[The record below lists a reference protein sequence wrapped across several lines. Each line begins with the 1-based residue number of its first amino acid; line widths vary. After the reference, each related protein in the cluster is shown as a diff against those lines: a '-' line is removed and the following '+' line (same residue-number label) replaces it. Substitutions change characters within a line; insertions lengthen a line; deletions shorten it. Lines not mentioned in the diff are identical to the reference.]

1 MRIKQL
7 LLITL
12 VSILTLSSCGDD
24 ADSGNG
30 GGGGSSS
37 VTINLSQTTVNS
49 PAVGGTFSVNVKTT
63 GNEWTAFVNDDASN
77 WLQLSITGSASNSG
91 VATVTVKPNTGAS
104 RTATITVKSGTG
116 RATIT
121 VVQSA
126 ALQVSKKEINSN
138 SRGES
143 FNIDVTSS
151 EEWQATASD
160 SWISTSV
167 NGSLLTV
174 TTAANDSKASRTGK
188 VTVTAGAE
196 SVDISVYQESAE
208 DREIVAPDGYALV
221 WHDEFNEGT
230 QLSTA
235 KWEWENQN
243 SGWVNNE
250 LQNYRPGTQTIDG
263 MHTTEIV
270 DGRLNINC
278 FKASD
283 GKIYSG
289 RINAKNGGKGWQY
302 GYIEARMMLPKGK
315 GTWPAYWMMP
325 ITVDWANEGWPKC
338 GEIDIMEEVGCVP
351 NEVSSS
357 LHAEGHKHTNNTQVT
372 KARNIGTAE
381 SEYHVYALEWTKDYI
396 KTYVDGNLLLSY
408 TSDHTVRNYPYDK
421 PFHIILNLAWGGS
434 WGGMYGVDNSA
445 LPCTM
450 KVDYVRVFQKK

>member
-12 VSILTLSSCGDD
+12 VSI
-24 ADSGNG
+24 
-30 GGGGSSS
+30 
-37 VTINLSQTTVNS
+37 TINLSQTTVNS

-126 ALQVSKKEINSN
+126 ALQVSKKEISSN

-325 ITVDWANEGWPKC
+325 ISVDWANEGWPKC

-357 LHAEGHKHTNNTQVT
+357 LHAEGHNHNTNGSQVT
-372 KARNIGTAE
+372 KKRNIGTAE

-445 LPCTM
+445 LPVTM

>member
-24 ADSGNG
+24 ADSGN
-30 GGGGSSS
+30 GGGSSS

-167 NGSLLTV
+167 NGSQLTV

-188 VTVTAGAE
+188 VTVAAGAE

-208 DREIVAPDGYALV
+208 DREMVIPDGYALV
-221 WHDEFNEGT
+221 WNDEFNNGT
-230 QLSTA
+230 SPATGA
-235 KWEWENQN
+235 N
-243 SGWVNNE
+243 GWWYETGNGGWGNNE
-250 LQNYRPGTQTIDG
+250 IQNY
-263 MHTTEIV
+263 V
-270 DGRLNINC
+270 DGTSYPSVCFIEDGILNIKLQKVGSEVRSIRMNTSQ
-278 FKASD
+278 A
-283 GKIYSG
+283 
-289 RINAKNGGKGWQY
+289 WQY
-302 GYIEARMMLPKGK
+302 GYFEARLKLPAGK
-315 GTWPAYWMMP
+315 GTWPAFWMMP
-325 ITVDWANEGWPKC
+325 KNFTTWPGD
-338 GEIDIMEEVGCVP
+338 GEIDIMEEVGYDPNRILSTIHCNKYNNGGTSIESGSRMVP
-351 NEVSSS
+351 TSQTEF
-357 LHAEGHKHTNNTQVT
+357 
-372 KARNIGTAE
+372 
-381 SEYHVYALEWTKDYI
+381 HVYACEWTSTYI
-396 KTYVDGNLLLSY
+396 RFFVDGNQILKY
-408 TSDHTVRNYPYDK
+408 QNDGTGYNAW
-421 PFHIILNLAWGGS
+421 PFDAPFYLKLNLAWGGD
-434 WGGMYGVDNSA
+434 WGGAHGIDETC
-445 LPCTM
+445 LPTTYQI
-450 KVDYVRVFQKK
+450 DYVRVFQKK

>member
-24 ADSGNG
+24 ADSGN
-30 GGGGSSS
+30 GGGSSS

-167 NGSLLTV
+167 NGS
-174 TTAANDSKASRTGK
+174 
-188 VTVTAGAE
+188 
-196 SVDISVYQESAE
+196 
-208 DREIVAPDGYALV
+208 REP
-221 WHDEFNEGT
+221 
-230 QLSTA
+230 
-235 KWEWENQN
+235 
-243 SGWVNNE
+243 
-250 LQNYRPGTQTIDG
+250 
-263 MHTTEIV
+263 
-270 DGRLNINC
+270 
-278 FKASD
+278 
-283 GKIYSG
+283 
-289 RINAKNGGKGWQY
+289 
-302 GYIEARMMLPKGK
+302 
-315 GTWPAYWMMP
+315 YW
-325 ITVDWANEGWPKC
+325 
-338 GEIDIMEEVGCVP
+338 
-351 NEVSSS
+351 
-357 LHAEGHKHTNNTQVT
+357 
-372 KARNIGTAE
+372 
-381 SEYHVYALEWTKDYI
+381 
-396 KTYVDGNLLLSY
+396 
-408 TSDHTVRNYPYDK
+408 
-421 PFHIILNLAWGGS
+421 
-434 WGGMYGVDNSA
+434 
-445 LPCTM
+445 
-450 KVDYVRVFQKK
+450 